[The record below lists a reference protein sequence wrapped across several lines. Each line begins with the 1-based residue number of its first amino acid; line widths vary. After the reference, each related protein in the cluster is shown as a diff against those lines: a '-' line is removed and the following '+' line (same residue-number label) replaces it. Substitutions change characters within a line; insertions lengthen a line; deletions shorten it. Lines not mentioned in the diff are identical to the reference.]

1 LRLARPLTA
10 VVIAETNDV
19 VEVGRRDLEHVAV
32 LDRFERVDDPGLLAP
47 HVTPEAATLKKP
59 RFWICAVDRPT
70 VRLVSEISVETTADG
85 RAYLRL
91 GDGEVRDSVA
101 LGEHDEADRIPSLDS
116 LVLHFDFYGR
126 LTAIEVT
133 GSAASVLPPGL
144 IDD

>member
-1 LRLARPLTA
+1 MASVP
-10 VVIAETNDV
+10 
-19 VEVGRRDLEHVAV
+19 
-32 LDRFERVDDPGLLAP
+32 
-47 HVTPEAATLKKP
+47 
-59 RFWICAVDRPT
+59 
-70 VRLVSEISVETTADG
+70 EISVETTPDG

-101 LGEHDEADRIPSLDS
+101 LGEHDDADRIPSLDS

-133 GSAASVLPPGL
+133 GAAASVLPPGL